1 MAHVRRVEVV
11 SCPAMKKV
19 LQLSINACMP
29 KWTFP
34 PLIAV
39 SSIVALSMRPNKS
52 FPYEMLAPFTISFR
66 DCIISF
72 KDFEIATWV
81 KIILMFNGIG
91 RKLQTHK
98 TTKLKM

>member
-1 MAHVRRVEVV
+1 
-11 SCPAMKKV
+11 MKKV
-19 LQLSINACMP
+19 LQLSTNACMP

-34 PLIAV
+34 PLITV

>member
-11 SCPAMKKV
+11 SCHAMKKV

-34 PLIAV
+34 PLIAF
-39 SSIVALSMRPNKS
+39 SYIVALSMRPNKS

-72 KDFEIATWV
+72 KDFEIAIWV
-81 KIILMFNGIG
+81 KIILMFSGIG
-91 RKLQTHK
+91 RKLQTHQ
-98 TTKLKM
+98 TKKLRM